1 MELTFS
7 HLQILIKHGQINRTL
22 KFYNYMAVGV
32 GPPRLLPQT
41 LSTLYI
47 FHLSKRRRKRKGKKK
62 EKSLACV
69 FFLPDMS
76 FYFKYTIVSNSKF

>member
-7 HLQILIKHGQINRTL
+7 HLQILIKHGQVNRTL

-32 GPPRLLPQT
+32 GPPHLLPQT

-47 FHLSKRRRKRKGKKK
+47 FHLSKRRRKSKGKKK
-62 EKSLACV
+62 EKSLALCI
-69 FFLPDMS
+69 FFTGHVIL
-76 FYFKYTIVSNSKF
+76 F